1 MSERTTIGG
10 TVYEVV
16 GSSSSNL
23 LLKCNGTARIQWGNK
38 LIDLIKNGKI
48 ASNDSSINISI
59 ISDESEIKFDGIYIL
74 NNDNTPQLLVRKN
87 GEIYNLNRTD
97 LYISASTKQDIT
109 VEQKNQALE
118 NIGIYYNTM
127 SELENAGIQNG
138 IVYVLEDNNL
148 YTIKN
153 GIISE
158 FEAKLKTVTVE
169 KENEEGETINSS
181 IKIILSVLDDQYLI
195 LEDRKITANYSI
207 HVNNSAQLGS
217 ENADSNKGYRLYI
230 SGGVSKLDVDEINV
244 RNGISYSDYIET
256 TYSDLMYL
264 RDFGL
269 LKPHSW
275 YLIKDFQ
282 NHWKLPINDIKHD
295 RPILVRSLTTKTFYE
310 EGQLFKDRRVTI
322 KYDPDYTPVITCVN
336 NLGNATDTTVY
347 ARGRITWM
355 KDANNNEANF
365 DFLDYTDAFKNPL
378 TTLHDSTESDELDSS
393 IFPKGSYNNK
403 LTVFDLKG
411 TVIVDG
417 LIDNSNVTT
426 IDFKIDD
433 STSPDEEKPKSTM
446 IMHDNVIECRGFT
459 VEETCTN
466 FCGNVIEKSCSVIV
480 STPTLLNNT
489 LSNIYYTKDKSEITD
504 FLKITNNT
512 IFIPITLSV
521 KLVNVVWEGL
531 INSTIKAAL
540 NNNTFGI
547 IKNSTINA
555 TIQGSTFENIESST
569 LSCKFNKSN
578 FKSLKNC
585 VFNSGYVE
593 GIIQNVIEN
602 VTCHEDLE
610 NFAITPQEYTSLYD
624 ITKAKDVYTYTNADG
639 QQDLQIIIGQEL
651 SFARGMIVMHY
662 GQSPIPIGWA
672 PCDGKEHTFNGV
684 TTITPNLVDKFIK
697 GTDDYTKE
705 KDTVIHD
712 DNKLVL
718 TTSHLPKHNH
728 PHKEHTHIFSG
739 SAEIS
744 AFNEYTKADVEVG
757 NGTKKYFV
765 DNLSSASNQVEISGI
780 TGASIS
786 EEADWQYL
794 EKPEAIQ
801 IEPNYFSL
809 IFIMKL

>member
-1 MSERTTIGG
+1 
-10 TVYEVV
+10 
-16 GSSSSNL
+16 
-23 LLKCNGTARIQWGNK
+23 
-38 LIDLIKNGKI
+38 
-48 ASNDSSINISI
+48 
-59 ISDESEIKFDGIYIL
+59 
-74 NNDNTPQLLVRKN
+74 
-87 GEIYNLNRTD
+87 
-97 LYISASTKQDIT
+97 
-109 VEQKNQALE
+109 
-118 NIGIYYNTM
+118 
-127 SELENAGIQNG
+127 
-138 IVYVLEDNNL
+138 
-148 YTIKN
+148 
-153 GIISE
+153 
-158 FEAKLKTVTVE
+158 
-169 KENEEGETINSS
+169 
-181 IKIILSVLDDQYLI
+181 
-195 LEDRKITANYSI
+195 
-207 HVNNSAQLGS
+207 
-217 ENADSNKGYRLYI
+217 
-230 SGGVSKLDVDEINV
+230 
-244 RNGISYSDYIET
+244 
-256 TYSDLMYL
+256 
-264 RDFGL
+264 
-269 LKPHSW
+269 
-275 YLIKDFQ
+275 
-282 NHWKLPINDIKHD
+282 
-295 RPILVRSLTTKTFYE
+295 
-310 EGQLFKDRRVTI
+310 
-322 KYDPDYTPVITCVN
+322 
-336 NLGNATDTTVY
+336 
-347 ARGRITWM
+347 M

-624 ITKAKDVYTYTNADG
+624 ITKAKDVYTYTNVDG

-765 DNLSSASNQVEISGI
+765 DNLSSASN
-780 TGASIS
+780 
-786 EEADWQYL
+786 
-794 EKPEAIQ
+794 
-801 IEPNYFSL
+801 
-809 IFIMKL
+809 